1 MPEAEAVLDASPL
14 ILLSRSGYL
23 DLLLSLGRTLV
34 VPFPVFE
41 EIRAK
46 GSADSIVRSVEG
58 AAFLKIVPARPIP
71 DAIERWDLGR
81 GESAVLGFVKEH
93 PGALALLDD
102 MEARRCAESLDIP
115 LLGTAGLVL
124 LAKRRGVVA
133 LAAPLLRE
141 LIAAGMY
148 LSERTLAELLRRAGE

>member
-14 ILLSRSGYL
+14 ILLSRSSHL
-23 DLLLSLGRTLV
+23 DLLLSLQRPLV

-46 GSADSIVRSVEG
+46 GSADSAVLSVER
-58 AAFLKIVPARPIP
+58 AAFLRIVPTPPIP

-81 GESAVLGFVKEH
+81 GESSVLALAKEH

-102 MEARRCAESLDIP
+102 REARRCAESLDIP

-141 LIAAGMY
+141 LIAVGMY